1 MVDIVRVRGICTVL
15 IAAAMRAEAQAP
27 QRFGLDDLG
36 RMTTP
41 VSTAIS
47 PDGQRV
53 AYSLVTPDSVGT
65 GYVQRIYV
73 VGTDGGAP
81 LQLAARGS
89 TPRWSPDG
97 RQIAW
102 LSGDGTTG
110 GIAQLWMQPAAGGP
124 RRRLTSSVSPVTDF
138 AWAPDGARIGFIAA
152 VRDQAATRAQ
162 IHLLDVATG
171 QTRQLTPVSYTHL
184 TLPTNREV

>member
-1 MVDIVRVRGICTVL
+1 
-15 IAAAMRAEAQAP
+15 MRAEAQTP
-27 QRFGLDDLG
+27 QRFSLDDLG
-36 RMTTP
+36 RMSTP

-53 AYSLVTPDSVGT
+53 AYSLVTPDSAGT
-65 GYVQRIYV
+65 GYVRRIDV

-81 LQLAARGS
+81 TQLTARGS

-97 RQIAW
+97 RHIAW
-102 LSGDGTTG
+102 LSGRGTTG
-110 GIAQLWMQPAAGGP
+110 GITQLWMQPTTGGP
-124 RRRLTSSVSPVTDF
+124 RRRLTSSASPVTDL

-152 VRDQAATRAQ
+152 VRDQEATRPQ

-171 QTRQLTPVSYTHL
+171 QVRQLTRL
-184 TLPTNREV
+184 DRTLVVHIWDPDANL